1 MSPIIYTPHD
11 CDRPHVATVGQAVLW
26 QCETCGKVWGSDSAG
41 WSLAVDPG
49 KDAALRSA
57 YARFTQPEAPAAP
70 MVTDR
75 MVQLVLDT
83 YTDHMAVVPN
93 VVGAEP
99 LGTCA
104 ECETGIYGQHTI
116 QAHARE
122 KAIAALQEAL
132 AAGDVR

>member
-11 CDRPHVATVGQAVLW
+11 CDLPHVATVGQEVLW

-49 KDAALRSA
+49 KAAAQGSA

-83 YTDHMAVVPN
+83 YSDHMVTVPSDDDD
-93 VVGAEP
+93 V
-99 LGTCA
+99 LGVCGECA
-104 ECETGIYGQHTI
+104 AGIFGPHTI

-122 KAIAALQEAL
+122 MAANVLQDAL
-132 AAGDVR
+132 RGENRG